1 MSFYINDFKQHLQR
15 LADNVDLPYDEPAM
29 RSKTTK
35 TLEETYS
42 GMGCSS
48 CKKKQQLL
56 EGGAGLQ
63 NPGPGLGN
71 YRRRPN
77 TSSRN
82 GGGGPFPAGWGGPGL
97 QNPGPGLGNYRPRP
111 DMSSGGG
118 GIGGGGPFPAGNT
131 NWATTMM
138 NRKRRPSRW
147 SAGTGGGGGM
157 G

>member
-71 YRRRPN
+71 YQRRPN
-77 TSSRN
+77 TSSGN
-82 GGGGPFPAGWGGPGL
+82 G
-97 QNPGPGLGNYRPRP
+97 
-111 DMSSGGG
+111 
-118 GIGGGGPFPAGNT
+118 GGGGPFPAGNT

>member
-56 EGGAGLQ
+56 EYWAGS
-63 NPGPGLGN
+63 PHGN
-71 YRRRPN
+71 VKRL
-77 TSSRN
+77 SRS
-82 GGGGPFPAGWGGPGL
+82 GGGPAPAGRGGPGL
-97 QNPGPGLGNYRPRP
+97 QNPGPGVGNYRPRP

-118 GIGGGGPFPAGNT
+118 GYGGGGPFPAGNT

-147 SAGTGGGGGM
+147 SGNGGGGGM